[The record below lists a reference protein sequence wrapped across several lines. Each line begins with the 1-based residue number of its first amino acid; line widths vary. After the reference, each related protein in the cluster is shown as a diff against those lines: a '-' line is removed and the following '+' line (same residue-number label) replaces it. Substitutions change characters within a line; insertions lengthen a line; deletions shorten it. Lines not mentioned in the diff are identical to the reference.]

1 MRSGRRG
8 SRVIVMQS
16 GRARIPTSRYF
27 TATRSLS
34 DSTLRRLHRN
44 STSTAYADYAVNRLS
59 AITGVDCTF
68 SLPTFFLGTSTRR
81 GDPRLALHSS
91 PFTFHSSF
99 VSSDN
104 FVDRAL
110 SLPSIMLGA
119 RARRRD
125 AFLLFTF
132 HPSLFTPALCHNAA
146 LAITNPSG
154 T

>member
-1 MRSGRRG
+1 MRSGKRG

-16 GRARIPTSRYF
+16 GRARIPTSQYF

-34 DSTLRRLHRN
+34 DSILRRHHRN

-68 SLPTFFLGTSTRR
+68 SLPTFSLGTSTRR

-99 VSSDN
+99 VSSCN
-104 FVDRAL
+104 FGIVLFLYRTLCWERAL
-110 SLPSIMLGA
+110 GDVTPSC
-119 RARRRD
+119 
-125 AFLLFTF
+125 F
-132 HPSLFTPALCHNAA
+132 SLFTLHYSLRPY
-146 LAITNPSG
+146 AIMPPSQ
-154 T
+154 